1 MSGLTK
7 EFLESIDMHIDDE
20 TFKHFNDHFSETLY
34 RRVIEKVISVLTA
47 DQMKDFMLLEH
58 NNDSAW
64 QWLNSN
70 VPQLNTIVH
79 NEVNILLSEIIRNSD
94 QINEST
100 S

>member
-7 EFLESIDMHIDDE
+7 EFLESIDIHIDDE

-34 RRVIEKVISVLTA
+34 QRVIEKVISVLTT

-70 VPQLNTIVH
+70 VPQLNTIVRD
-79 NEVNILLSEIIRNSD
+79 EVNILLSEIIHNSD